1 MAACEFGRRRMVK
14 DARPKAKL
22 DNSDK
27 VFHTCL
33 KSLFWDKTEEEC
45 WAVLLNQSLHF
56 ISKECIGTG
65 GLTSV
70 SADIR
75 KVLKLALLKNATAI
89 VLAHNHPS
97 GSLKPGAVDDTTT
110 RNLGEACRVMNI
122 RLLDHLIVHGDRYYS
137 YAEQGRLP

>member
-1 MAACEFGRRRMVK
+1 ML
-14 DARPKAKL
+14 KL
-22 DNSDK
+22 ANIVTKK
-27 VFHTCL
+27 VVSIRET
-33 KSLFWDKTEEEC
+33 
-45 WAVLLNQSLHF
+45 LLALPLDDEQY
-56 ISKECIGTG
+56 IAEDIIA
-65 GLTSV
+65 